1 MLEWVAQ
8 MVKNQSAMQ
17 ETQVQPLGQ
26 KDSRGEGNGN
36 PLQYSCLENPL
47 DRKTWWATVHGS
59 QRVGYN

>member
-17 ETQVQPLGQ
+17 ETQVQALGR

-36 PLQYSCLENPL
+36 VLQYSCLGNPL
-47 DRKTWWATVHGS
+47 DRNTWWATVHGS
-59 QRVGYN
+59 QRVKYN